1 MIKNLT
7 NNLPNDDSPNDDFK
21 ISEDK
26 LREFLESS
34 QKDFDYQNPIDNA
47 VWGSNIKDREI
58 IDFIKRVEKIRDSIE
73 AEKRVDISDLNRA
86 VDKIES
92 LHSVSQED
100 IAKLIDLIKNTTDE
114 IRHRTVDPST
124 IEQLANIVDFQS
136 GRIILI
142 LKQLSTLRVIVFG
155 LATTV
160 MMLVIFIVGVI
171 IAVSK

>member
-1 MIKNLT
+1 MT

-86 VDKIES
+86 VNKIKS

-100 IAKLIDLIKNTTDE
+100 IAKLIDLIKNITDE
-114 IRHRTVDPST
+114 IQVRTIDPSI
-124 IEQLANIVDFQS
+124 IEKLTDIVDFQND
-136 GRIILI
+136 RIISI

-155 LATTV
+155 LAIV
-160 MMLVIFIVGVI
+160 VLMLVIFIAGVA

>member
-1 MIKNLT
+1 MT

-34 QKDFDYQNPIDNA
+34 QKDFDYQNPINNA

-86 VDKIES
+86 VNKIES

-100 IAKLIDLIKNTTDE
+100 IAKLIDLIKNITDE
-114 IRHRTVDPST
+114 IQIRTIDPSI
-124 IEQLANIVDFQS
+124 IEKLTDIVDFQND
-136 GRIILI
+136 RIISI
-142 LKQLSTLRVIVFG
+142 LKQLSTLRVIMFG
-155 LATTV
+155 LAIV
-160 MMLVIFIVGVI
+160 VLMLVIFITGVA

>member
-1 MIKNLT
+1 MKNMK

-34 QKDFDYQNPIDNA
+34 QKDFDYQNPIDNT

-58 IDFIKRVEKIRDSIE
+58 INFIKRVERMRDSIE

-86 VDKIES
+86 VNKIES

-100 IAKLIDLIKNTTDE
+100 IAKLIDLIKNITDE
-114 IRHRTVDPST
+114 IQLRTIDPR
-124 IEQLANIVDFQS
+124 IIDKLADIVDFQS
-136 GRIILI
+136 SRIISI

-155 LATTV
+155 LATIIL
-160 MMLVIFIVGVI
+160 MLVIFIIGVI
-171 IAVSK
+171 IAISK

>member
-1 MIKNLT
+1 MT

-86 VDKIES
+86 VNKIKS

-100 IAKLIDLIKNTTDE
+100 IAKLIDLIKNITDE
-114 IRHRTVDPST
+114 IQIRTIDPSI
-124 IEQLANIVDFQS
+124 IEKLTDIVDFQND
-136 GRIILI
+136 RIISI

-155 LATTV
+155 LAIV
-160 MMLVIFIVGVI
+160 VLMLVIFIAGVA

>member
-1 MIKNLT
+1 MT

-34 QKDFDYQNPIDNA
+34 QKDFDYQNPINNA

-86 VDKIES
+86 VNKIKS

-100 IAKLIDLIKNTTDE
+100 IAKLIDLIKNITDE
-114 IRHRTVDPST
+114 IQIRTIDPSI
-124 IEQLANIVDFQS
+124 IEKLTDIVDFQND
-136 GRIILI
+136 RIISI

-155 LATTV
+155 LAIV
-160 MMLVIFIVGVI
+160 VLMLVIFIAGVA